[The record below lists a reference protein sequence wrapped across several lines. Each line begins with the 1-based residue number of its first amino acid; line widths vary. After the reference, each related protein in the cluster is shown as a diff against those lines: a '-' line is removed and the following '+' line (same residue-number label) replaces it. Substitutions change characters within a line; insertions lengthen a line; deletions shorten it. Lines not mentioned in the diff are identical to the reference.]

1 MSLSIPTSFHLI
13 PKLVQLRPATK
24 RAGVTEHS
32 RLTSPNPGARG
43 QVPNRWLIFQT
54 IPQTLLS
61 EALPTHQPA
70 QRPPRGWGQRG
81 VTPRELPRDV
91 TGCRRPPG
99 PGGAGRPP
107 ASLREVLAVLSVGS
121 AAWRGRALGEKWAV
135 TNGGAFPAR
144 RTDPEDSEGRLGSC
158 E

>member
-1 MSLSIPTSFHLI
+1 MT
-13 PKLVQLRPATK
+13 Q
-24 RAGVTEHS
+24 
-32 RLTSPNPGARG
+32 
-43 QVPNRWLIFQT
+43 
-54 IPQTLLS
+54 
-61 EALPTHQPA
+61 
-70 QRPPRGWGQRG
+70 
-81 VTPRELPRDV
+81 RELPRDV